1 GITNDDPLTAR
12 RSYAPAQGA
21 AVPSL
26 CHLDHTC
33 TGAPRNLL
41 RTIRAAIVRNHHLAR
56 DGELRECV
64 VRFINADGQRFRLV
78 ETRHYDGEFWD
89 RPRREDFWLKQQG
102 GRVH

>member
-1 GITNDDPLTAR
+1 MLPRHCAFHDLAVGPRHPAAHHQFVSAFQLLHEWGDTAEIVAVIGITNDDPLTAR

-56 DGELRECV
+56 D
-64 VRFINADGQRFRLV
+64 
-78 ETRHYDGEFWD
+78 
-89 RPRREDFWLKQQG
+89 
-102 GRVH
+102 